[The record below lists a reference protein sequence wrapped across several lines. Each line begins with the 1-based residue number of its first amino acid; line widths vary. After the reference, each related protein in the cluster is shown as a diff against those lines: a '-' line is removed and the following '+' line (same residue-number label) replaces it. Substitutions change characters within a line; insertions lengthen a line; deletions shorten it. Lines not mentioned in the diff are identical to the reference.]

1 MSVGGEDLFSRT
13 RLLIGEEALAKL
25 AKSRVA
31 VFGLGGVGSYAV
43 EALVRSG
50 VGAIDLIDHDTVSVT
65 NLNRQLYATCG
76 TLGEYKTEVAKRRV
90 RDINPDALVTCHR
103 MFYLPDTA
111 KMLDLSVYDYIIDAV
126 DTITAKIELAVNAR
140 NRGVRIISCMGTGNR
155 LDPTAFRVAD
165 IYDTYGCPV
174 AKVMRRE
181 LRKRE
186 VEELKV
192 VFSTETPFKI
202 APEVCRDSRYGDDR
216 DVCLTE
222 CRQADRDT
230 DRDIGT
236 DACRDGRPVKTVGS
250 VAFVPSAAGLIMAG
264 EVIKDLIGI

>member
-76 TLGEYKTEVAKRRV
+76 TLGEYKTEVAKRRI

-140 NRGVRIISCMGTGNR
+140 KQSVRIISCMGTGNR

-181 LRKRE
+181 LRKRG

-202 APEVCRDSRYGDDR
+202 APEVC
-216 DVCLTE
+216 LKE
-222 CRQADRDT
+222 CRQGDLDT